1 MWIILCH
8 FFIIGLSTFNISL
21 LRILEVNIHVMK
33 FLHLCIKLLENFM
46 IFFLLNGRSMRVY
59 RRFIVHHH
67 K

>member
-33 FLHLCIKLLENFM
+33 FLHLCIKLLENSM

-59 RRFIVHHH
+59 RRFILHHH

>member
-46 IFFLLNGRSMRVY
+46 IFC
-59 RRFIVHHH
+59 FIEW
-67 K
+67 

>member
-1 MWIILCH
+1 MLIILCH

-46 IFFLLNGRSMRVY
+46 IFFY
-59 RRFIVHHH
+59 
-67 K
+67 

>member
-59 RRFIVHHH
+59 RRFILHHH

>member
-59 RRFIVHHH
+59 RRFIFHHH